1 MYENLKKWVRSDW
14 NNVQVLLAIGGVTEK
29 IEDYSVS
36 YMQAK
41 KCLNVVKSRF
51 KEMGFALFDDLG
63 AYTLLHE
70 IDGRMVAIFVQDH
83 IGPLLNSEGK
93 NMDLLKTLQV
103 YLSHNGNMTET
114 AKELYIHR
122 STLQYRLEKIEDLLQ
137 VDLDNAEHRF
147 NLNMAIKL
155 YDLFGNELKQNL

>member
-1 MYENLKKWVRSDW
+1 
-14 NNVQVLLAIGGVTEK
+14 
-29 IEDYSVS
+29 
-36 YMQAK
+36 
-41 KCLNVVKSRF
+41 
-51 KEMGFALFDDLG
+51 
-63 AYTLLHE
+63 
-70 IDGRMVAIFVQDH
+70 
-83 IGPLLNSEGK
+83 
-93 NMDLLKTLQV
+93 MDLLKTLQV